1 MVREAIGRG
10 HGWIPPGV
18 AVISDVDPEMRSI
31 LPIRPCTRSGFAAA
45 AISSQKRSQD
55 NGSLCLA
62 LPYKHAVFVR
72 LSQMV
77 RKYHLDYIK
86 P

>member
-1 MVREAIGRG
+1 M
-10 HGWIPPGV
+10 
-18 AVISDVDPEMRSI
+18 SS
-31 LPIRPCTRSGFAAA
+31 TRSGFAAA

-55 NGSLCLA
+55 NGSSCVLA
-62 LPYKHAVFVR
+62 LPYKHAVFDR

-77 RKYHLDYIK
+77 RKYHLDYIE